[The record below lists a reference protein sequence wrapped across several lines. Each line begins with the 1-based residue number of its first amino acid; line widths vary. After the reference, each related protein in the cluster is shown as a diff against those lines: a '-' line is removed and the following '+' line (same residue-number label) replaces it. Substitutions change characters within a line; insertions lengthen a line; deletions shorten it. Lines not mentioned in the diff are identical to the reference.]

1 MNFVSVL
8 KRTFQLEMKSTVHG
22 QDLDRSLAPLL
33 QRIYENGNNNL
44 LYKSNQ
50 RDITVKK
57 ICFGTPNSHRYRRLQ
72 TTAKISER
80 CSACLFDDSKNDG
93 VKTTNDGENFIF
105 QRASN
110 SSEGIHVHVQL
121 DDTIIRNEVSYDAF
135 TDRFVG
141 FILVLVN
148 SLPIGVTFI

>member
-57 ICFGTPNSHRYRRLQ
+57 FALALLILTGTAGYKLLQ
-72 TTAKISER
+72 KYLKDALPAYSMIKKMMG
-80 CSACLFDDSKNDG
+80 SKQRMME
-93 VKTTNDGENFIF
+93 KTLYFKELLTHLRESMSM
-105 QRASN
+105 SN
-110 SSEGIHVHVQL
+110 WM
-121 DDTIIRNEVSYDAF
+121 TR
-135 TDRFVG
+135 
-141 FILVLVN
+141 
-148 SLPIGVTFI
+148 